1 MVLQITLTPKCANF
15 ATFGPLHIYVPSC
28 ETCTIK
34 KRGDK
39 GFGIYIYMNWFVED
53 KLPLIEASMKQ
64 RCSLST
70 MLQYYL
76 KLAHMFLYQINFISC
91 YDCIRA
97 YQLQLPNCSC
107 FTCNFFVAIVSCFK
121 CNSLVVLSH
130 GIK

>member
-1 MVLQITLTPKCANF
+1 VVLQITLTPKCANF

-91 YDCIRA
+91 YDYICA
-97 YQLQLPNCSC
+97 CQMQFHFFHC
-107 FTCNFFVAIVSCFK
+107 FICNSFFVVVSWYQIWAFF
-121 CNSLVVLSH
+121 SFLSFV
-130 GIK
+130 